1 MCLNLYFLIMCDYK
15 TQGLET
21 ESGPTELNIHWL
33 FKKLCSLI
41 YDFFYFIFCQV
52 RKKTLENA
60 RLMLEIDN
68 AKLAA
73 DDFRIK

>member
-1 MCLNLYFLIMCDYK
+1 MTHSRDD
-15 TQGLET
+15 T
-21 ESGPTELNIHWL
+21 PAL
-33 FKKLCSLI
+33 FR
-41 YDFFYFIFCQV
+41 QV
-52 RKKTLENA
+52 RKRTLENA